1 MKIFGQLI
9 RTAVNTVTL
18 PVAVVQDA
26 FTLGGLATE
35 QRKPYT
41 LQHLEKLKR
50 EAEED

>member
-1 MKIFGQLI
+1 MKIFGQII
-9 RTAVNTVTL
+9 RTVVNTATL
-18 PVAVVQDA
+18 PVALAQDA

-41 LQHLEKLKR
+41 MQALEKLKR